1 MQKQEI
7 HGIVAELDAASG
19 IATITF
25 NRAEAANAINTA
37 MWENLPRLIN
47 KLLEDDA
54 RLLIFTGKGKHF
66 AAGADFEDLRQITD
80 YASAARFWE
89 AIATALETIADL
101 EIPTIAMI
109 NGPCLGGG
117 CLLANACDLRFA
129 ALHGASFGIPIARL
143 GIILDDGNIQR
154 LVNLI
159 GQAKAKEMLF
169 SAATI
174 SSTTANTIGL
184 INQAIEDEKLTSFT
198 LDFAKTIMANSSLT
212 VAATKASIAR
222 LNSHLHK
229 ADAVNQAGHE
239 HERAIVGYLSSDF
252 RQRRDHEG

>member
-1 MQKQEI
+1 MQLIQ
-7 HGIVAELDAASG
+7 AELDSASG
-19 IATITF
+19 IGTITF
-25 NRAEAANAINTA
+25 NRADAANAINTA

-47 KLLEDDA
+47 KILDDGA
-54 RLLIFTGKGKHF
+54 RLLIFTGQGKHF

-80 YASAARFWE
+80 YASAARFWQ

-129 ALHGASFGIPIARL
+129 ALNAASFGIPVARL
-143 GIILDDGNIQR
+143 GIILDDGNIER

-174 SSTTANTIGL
+174 NSTTANQIGL
-184 INQAIEDEKLTSFT
+184 INRAIEDQELTSFT
-198 LDFAKTIMANSSLT
+198 LDFAKGVLSNSSLT
-212 VAATKASIAR
+212 ISATKASITR
-222 LNSHLHK
+222 LNSHAHN
-229 ADAVNQAGHE
+229 ADTAHPAGHE

-252 RQRRDHEG
+252 RQRRDHSS